1 MMENEPT
8 SRSTLPV
15 WRDQLLSVPCL
26 LPETQNENDVRE
38 GGSGDGC
45 GGGRE

>member
-26 LPETQNENDVRE
+26 LSTIQNEGGVRE
-38 GGSGDGC
+38 GGGGDGG
-45 GGGRE
+45 GGGRG